1 MQGGQ
6 LPDDLLGRLLR
17 LGDRIGEWL
26 RLQRQVLGEQLAL
39 RGGGPGRFARGIQFL
54 QAALHAV
61 ERREGGGEVVGV
73 GGVWLQ
79 RAQQLARPVLAGLL
93 VDVDGEGGLPRGV
106 LRVLHGAAQGE
117 VFLNLP
123 VERGAALG
131 GGLPRALRLSAAGEQ
146 PDGGGDSSGTD
157 AEADPDEGAEGL

>member
-1 MQGGQ
+1 MAPPAATGARRAARAARRR
-6 LPDDLLGRLLR
+6 PWPLR
-17 LGDRIGEWL
+17 
-26 RLQRQVLGEQLAL
+26 
-39 RGGGPGRFARGIQFL
+39 ARHPVPSGSS
-54 QAALHAV
+54 LHAV
-61 ERREGGGEVVGV
+61 ERREGGGKVVGV
-73 GGVWLQ
+73 GGVGLQ

-131 GGLPRALRLSAAGEQ
+131 GGLPRALRLSAAG
-146 PDGGGDSSGTD
+146 
-157 AEADPDEGAEGL
+157 